1 MATRKTQGPMLRAV
15 NKAIRGMHWLT
26 EADEAA
32 VAQVRQYAR
41 LIDEAVETDDVA
53 GVRKTAGW
61 LGPHL
66 TGLLKQLGG
75 TPEGRKSL
83 AVEEKRVKGRL
94 AELRAVRDAQ
104 QSA

>member
-1 MATRKTQGPMLRAV
+1 MVTRRTQGPMLRAA
-15 NKAIRGMHWLT
+15 NKAIRSMHWLT
-26 EADEAA
+26 EADAAA

-41 LIDEAVETDDVA
+41 LIDEAVESDDVA

-61 LGPHL
+61 LGPHM

-75 TPEGRKSL
+75 TPEGRKAL
-83 AVEEKRVKGRL
+83 AVEEVKVKGRL

-104 QSA
+104 RGA

>member
-1 MATRKTQGPMLRAV
+1 MSHMARSVASR
-15 NKAIRGMHWLT
+15 
-26 EADEAA
+26 A
-32 VAQVRQYAR
+32 VAQARQYAR

>member
-1 MATRKTQGPMLRAV
+1 MAARKPAGPMLRSV

-26 EADEAA
+26 EADEDA
-32 VAQVRQYAR
+32 VAKARQYAR